1 MMFSKTYFA
10 SITIFQECFGIITSI
25 SLIFCKNASM
35 CSENLTDLGL
45 LENASKKLGGKVLN
59 KLVHGAP
66 VIKNV
71 FSNFQNVLTFEVEL
85 IDAYQGPYVGVQIT
99 FR

>member
-1 MMFSKTYFA
+1 
-10 SITIFQECFGIITSI
+10 
-25 SLIFCKNASM
+25 M

-59 KLVHGAP
+59 TLVHGAP

-71 FSNFQNVLTFEVEL
+71 FGNFQNLLTFGVEL
-85 IDAYQGPYVGVQIT
+85 IDTYQVPYVEVEII